1 MSEDRPDTTP
11 DATPETPADPSPQ
24 TGPDPGTDRARPSRN
39 QLYKTLWR
47 WHFYAGLLVTP
58 LLVLLAVTGGIY
70 LFKPAYEN
78 WVYKDLRTVHAPQGA
93 SAKPV
98 PLAAQV
104 DAVRKAK
111 PEATVQ
117 SVTPPSDRTH
127 STMVTLAADGGG
139 PWAPTVS
146 VYVNPYDGKVLGSVD
161 NARTFMQKV
170 RDLHGNLLSGT
181 VGDRLVELTAS
192 WAAILTCTGLYL
204 WWRARPRRGRTG
216 RRGLRRWH
224 ATVGAAVSV
233 FLLLLIATGLP
244 WTGLWGQQLQKV
256 ITATKQGA
264 PSAED
269 YKVSSKIPATTAD
282 RLTSN
287 PDTSVPWAAEKVQ
300 VPTSQTDGEHQ
311 GHEGHA
317 GHMAGQGGNS
327 VASGSLPIEQA
338 VAVAHRERVPG
349 TFTVTLPQ
357 GPKGV
362 YTISGKSEADPAKQ
376 RTLFLD
382 QYSGKV
388 LASYGWPQY
397 GLLSKLVEEGI
408 ALHQGERFGLPNLLV
423 ALGTCLAVIGMAVSG
438 VVMWWR
444 RRPTGKGLG
453 APRRAQDARVTRG
466 VALIMLVLGVAM
478 PLAGISMLAVLTL
491 DWLVIRRTAPLRR
504 FFG

>member
-1 MSEDRPDTTP
+1 MSEDRPDTMP
-11 DATPETPADPSPQ
+11 DTPAE
-24 TGPDPGTDRARPSRN
+24 TEPDRGTDRARPSRN

-78 WVYKDLRTVHAPQGA
+78 WIYKDLRTVRAAQ

-117 SVTPPSDRTH
+117 SVTPPSDRAH

-170 RDLHGNLLSGT
+170 RDLHGNLLSGAI
-181 VGDRLVELTAS
+181 GDRLVELAAS
-192 WAAILTCTGLYL
+192 WAAILTFTGLYL
-204 WWRARPRRGRTG
+204 WWRARARRGRTG

-244 WTGLWGQQLQKV
+244 WTGLWGQQLQKA

-300 VPTSQTDGEHQ
+300 VPTSQAGGE
-311 GHEGHA
+311 HEGHA
-317 GHMAGQGGNS
+317 GDMGGQGGS
-327 VASGSLPIEQA
+327 GAVPGSLSVEQA
-338 VAVAHRERVPG
+338 VAVAHHERVPG

-357 GPKGV
+357 GPQGV

-382 QYSGKV
+382 QYSGRV

-438 VVMWWR
+438 VVMWWH
-444 RRPTGKGLG
+444 RRPTGKVLG
-453 APRRAQDARVTRG
+453 APRRAQDVRVTRG

-478 PLAGISMLAVLTL
+478 PLAGISMLVVLTL
-491 DWLVIRRTAPLRR
+491 DWLVIRRIAPLRR

>member
-1 MSEDRPDTTP
+1 MTHAPSLSEDRPDT
-11 DATPETPADPSPQ
+11 
-24 TGPDPGTDRARPSRN
+24 GPDSGTDRARPSRN
-39 QLYKTLWR
+39 QLYKALWR

-58 LLVLLAVTGGIY
+58 LLVLLAVTGAIY

-78 WVYKDLRTVHAPQGA
+78 WVYKDLRTVHATEH
-93 SAKPV
+93 AKPV
-98 PLAAQV
+98 PLAQQV

-117 SVTPPSDRTH
+117 SVTPPSDREH

-146 VYVNPYDGKVLGSVD
+146 VYVNQYDGKVLGSVD
-161 NARTFMQKV
+161 NGKTFMQNV
-170 RDLHGNLLSGT
+170 RELHGNLLSGDI
-181 VGDRLVELTAS
+181 GDRLMELTAS
-192 WAAILTCTGLYL
+192 WAAILTFTGLYL

-244 WTGLWGQQLQKV
+244 WTGIWGQQLQKV
-256 ITATKQGA
+256 ITATKQGT

-269 YKVSSKIPATTAD
+269 YKVSSKVPSTAD
-282 RLTSN
+282 HLTSN

-300 VPTSQTDGEHQ
+300 VPTSKAGG

-317 GHMAGQGGNS
+317 GHMGHMGHMGGRGGGG
-327 VASGSLPIEQA
+327 AAPGSLSIERA
-338 VAVAHRERVPG
+338 VALAHREHVPG

-408 ALHQGERFGLPNLLV
+408 ALHQGERFGWPNLLI

-444 RRPTGKGLG
+444 RRPTGKGLC

-466 VALIMLVLGVAM
+466 VALIMLILGVAM
-478 PLAGISMLAVLTL
+478 PLAGISMLLILML
-491 DWLVIRRTAPLRR
+491 DWLVIRRVAPLRR

>member
-1 MSEDRPDTTP
+1 MSEDRPDTMP
-11 DATPETPADPSPQ
+11 DTPAE
-24 TGPDPGTDRARPSRN
+24 TEPDRGTDRARPSRN

-70 LFKPAYEN
+70 LFEPAYEN
-78 WVYKDLRTVHAPQGA
+78 WIYKDLRTVRAAQ

-104 DAVRKAK
+104 DAVREAK

-117 SVTPPSDRTH
+117 SVKPPSDRAH

-170 RDLHGNLLSGT
+170 RDLHGNLLSGAI
-181 VGDRLVELTAS
+181 GDRLVELAAS
-192 WAAILTCTGLYL
+192 WAAILTFTGLYL
-204 WWRARPRRGRTG
+204 WWRARARRGRTG
-216 RRGLRRWH
+216 RRGLRCWH

-233 FLLLLIATGLP
+233 FLPLLIATGLP
-244 WTGLWGQQLQKV
+244 WTGLWGQQLQKA

-269 YKVSSKIPATTAD
+269 YKVSSKIPASTAD

-300 VPTSQTDGEHQ
+300 VPTSQAGGE
-311 GHEGHA
+311 HEGHA
-317 GHMAGQGGNS
+317 GDMGGQGGS
-327 VASGSLPIEQA
+327 GAAPGSLSVEQA
-338 VAVAHRERVPG
+338 VAVAHHERVPG

-357 GPKGV
+357 GPQGV

-423 ALGTCLAVIGMAVSG
+423 ALGTCLAVIGTAVSG
-438 VVMWWR
+438 VVMWWH
-444 RRPTGKGLG
+444 RRPTGKVLG
-453 APRRAQDARVTRG
+453 APRRAQDVRVTRG

-478 PLAGISMLAVLTL
+478 PLAGISMLVVLTL
-491 DWLVIRRTAPLRR
+491 DWLVIRRIAPLRR

>member
-1 MSEDRPDTTP
+1 MTHAPSLSEDRPETQP
-11 DATPETPADPSPQ
+11 D
-24 TGPDPGTDRARPSRN
+24 GGNDRVRPSRN

-78 WVYKDLRTVHAPQGA
+78 WVYKDLRTVHAA
-93 SAKPV
+93 EKAKPV
-98 PLAAQV
+98 PLAEQV

-111 PEATVQ
+111 PEATIQ
-117 SVTPPSDRTH
+117 SVTPPSDREH
-127 STMVTLAADGGG
+127 STMVTLAAEGGG
-139 PWAPTVS
+139 EWAPTVS

-161 NARTFMQKV
+161 NAKTFMQKV
-170 RDLHGNLLSGT
+170 RELHGNLLSGT
-181 VGDRLVELTAS
+181 IGDRLMELTAS
-192 WAAILTCTGLYL
+192 WAAILTFTGLYL
-204 WWRARPRRGRTG
+204 WWRTRASRGRTG

-224 ATVGAAVSV
+224 ATVGAVLSV
-233 FLLLLIATGLP
+233 FLLALIATGLP
-244 WTGLWGQQLQKV
+244 WTGIWGQQLQKI
-256 ITATKQGA
+256 ITATKQQA
-264 PSAED
+264 PSAWD
-269 YKVSSKIPATTAD
+269 YKVSSTVPKTAD
-282 RLTSN
+282 RLTTN
-287 PDTSVPWAAEKVQ
+287 PDTSVPWAAEKLH
-300 VPTSQTDGEHQ
+300 VPNSQSTGEHA

-317 GHMAGQGGNS
+317 GHGEAATS
-327 VASGSLPIEQA
+327 HAAPGSLSIEQA
-338 VAVAHRERVPG
+338 VALAHRQHVPG
-349 TFTVTLPQ
+349 KFTVTLPQ

-453 APRRAQDARVTRG
+453 APRRAHDAKVTRS
-466 VALIMLVLGVAM
+466 VALIMLILGVAM
-478 PLAGISMLAVLTL
+478 PLAGLSMLLILIVDRLL
-491 DWLVIRRTAPLRR
+491 IRRLAPLRR

>member
-1 MSEDRPDTTP
+1 MTHAPSLSEDRPDNT
-11 DATPETPADPSPQ
+11 PQ
-24 TGPDPGTDRARPSRN
+24 TEPDSGTDRARPARN

-78 WVYKDLRTVHAPQGA
+78 WVYKDLRTVHASQH
-93 SAKPV
+93 AKPV
-98 PLAAQV
+98 ALAEQV
-104 DAVRKAK
+104 DAVRRAE
-111 PEATVQ
+111 PGATVQ
-117 SVTPPSDRTH
+117 SVTPPSDREH
-127 STMVTLAADGGG
+127 STMVTLAAEGGG

-161 NARTFMQKV
+161 NGKTFMHTV
-170 RDLHGNLLSGT
+170 RELHGNLLSGT
-181 VGDRLVELTAS
+181 VGDRLMELTAS
-192 WAAILTCTGLYL
+192 WAAILTFTGLYL

-244 WTGLWGQQLQKV
+244 WTGIWGEQLQKV
-256 ITATKQGA
+256 ITATKQGT
-264 PSAED
+264 PNPDD
-269 YKVSSKIPATTAD
+269 YKVSSKLPTTAD

-300 VPTSQTDGEHQ
+300 VPTSQSADGHQ
-311 GHEGHA
+311 GHA
-317 GHMAGQGGNS
+317 GHMGGGHGVNG
-327 VASGSLPIEQA
+327 AAPGSLSIERA
-338 VAVAHRERVPG
+338 VAIAHHEKVPG
-349 TFTVTLPQ
+349 AFTVTLPQ

-362 YTISGKSEADPAKQ
+362 YTISGKSEADPAQQ

-408 ALHQGERFGLPNLLV
+408 ALHQGERFGWPNLLV
-423 ALGTCLAVIGMAVSG
+423 ALGTCLAVIGMAISG

-453 APRRAQDARVTRG
+453 APRRAQDTRATRG
-466 VALIMLVLGVAM
+466 VALIMLALGVAM
-478 PLAGISMLAVLTL
+478 PLAGISMLLILTL
-491 DWLVIRRTAPLRR
+491 DWLLIRRITPLRR

>member
-1 MSEDRPDTTP
+1 MTHAPSLSEDRPDNP
-11 DATPETPADPSPQ
+11 PVNTPETE
-24 TGPDPGTDRARPSRN
+24 PDSGTDRARSSRN

-78 WVYKDLRTVHAPQGA
+78 WVYKDLRTVHATQN
-93 SAKPV
+93 AKPV
-98 PLAAQV
+98 PLAEQV

-111 PEATVQ
+111 PEATIQ
-117 SVTPPSDRTH
+117 SVTPPSDGEH

-139 PWAPTVS
+139 PWAPTMS

-161 NARTFMQKV
+161 NAKTFMQNV
-170 RDLHGNLLSGT
+170 RELHGNLLSGDI
-181 VGDRLVELTAS
+181 GDRLMELTAS
-192 WAAILTCTGLYL
+192 WGAILTFTGLYL
-204 WWRARPRRGRTG
+204 WWRARPRRGWTG

-244 WTGLWGQQLQKV
+244 WTGVWGQQLQKV
-256 ITATKQGA
+256 ITATKQGS
-264 PSAED
+264 PSAEA
-269 YKVSSKIPATTAD
+269 YHVSSKVPTTAD
-282 RLTSN
+282 HLTSN

-300 VPTSQTDGEHQ
+300 VPTSKAEGGHE

-317 GHMAGQGGNS
+317 GHLGGHGGS
-327 VASGSLPIEQA
+327 GAAPGSLSIERA
-338 VAVAHRERVPG
+338 VAIAHHERVPG
-349 TFTVTLPQ
+349 AFTVTLPQ

-362 YTISGKSEADPAKQ
+362 YTISGKSEADPAQQ

-408 ALHQGERFGLPNLLV
+408 ALHQGERFGWPNLLV

-438 VVMWWR
+438 VIMWWR
-444 RRPTGKGLG
+444 RRPSGKGLG

-478 PLAGISMLAVLTL
+478 PLAGISMLLILTL
-491 DWLVIRRTAPLRR
+491 DWLLIRRIAPLRR

>member
-1 MSEDRPDTTP
+1 M
-11 DATPETPADPSPQ
+11 PEPLPE
-24 TGPDPGTDRARPSRN
+24 TGPDRSTDRRPRSRNSRN

-78 WVYKDLRTVHAPQGA
+78 WVYKDLRTVHATQ
-93 SAKPV
+93 SAEPV

-104 DAVRKAK
+104 DAVRKAN
-111 PEATVQ
+111 PQATVQ

-161 NARTFMQKV
+161 NSRTFMQKV
-170 RDLHGNLLSGT
+170 RELHGNLLSGT
-181 VGDRLVELTAS
+181 VGDRLVELAAS
-192 WAAILTCTGLYL
+192 WAAILTFTGLYL
-204 WWRARPRRGRTG
+204 WWRTRPRDGRTG
-216 RRGLRRWH
+216 RRGLRRRH

-244 WTGLWGQQLQKV
+244 WTGLWGQQLQKI
-256 ITATKQGA
+256 ITATKQGS
-264 PSAED
+264 PNPED
-269 YKVSSKIPATTAD
+269 YKVSSKIPTTAD
-282 RLTSN
+282 HLTSN
-287 PDTSVPWAAEKVQ
+287 PDTSVPWAAEKVR
-300 VPTSQTDGEHQ
+300 VPTSQTGSGHE

-317 GHMAGQGGNS
+317 GHMGGTGGDS
-327 VASGSLPIEQA
+327 GAAPGSLSIEQA
-338 VAVAHRERVPG
+338 VAIAHHERVPG

-362 YTISGKSEADPAKQ
+362 YTVSGKSEADPAEQ

-444 RRPTGKGLG
+444 RRPGGRSLG

-466 VALIMLVLGVAM
+466 VAVIMLVLGAAM
-478 PLAGISMLAVLTL
+478 PLAGFSMLVILAL
-491 DWLVIRRTAPLRR
+491 DRLVIRRIAPLRR
-504 FFG
+504 FVG

>member
-1 MSEDRPDTTP
+1 MPDTTP
-11 DATPETPADPSPQ
+11 ETAEPES
-24 TGPDPGTDRARPSRN
+24 GTDRIRRPSRN

-58 LLVLLAVTGGIY
+58 LLILLAVTGGIY

-78 WVYKDLRTVHAPQGA
+78 WVYKDLRTVHAAQ

-111 PEATVQ
+111 PEATIQ
-117 SVTPPSDRTH
+117 SVTPPSDATH

-146 VYVNPYDGKVLGSVD
+146 VYVNPYDAKVLGSVD
-161 NARTFMQKV
+161 NAKTFMQKV
-170 RDLHGNLLSGT
+170 RDLHGHLLSGS

-204 WWRARPRRGRTG
+204 WWRTRPRDGRTG

-244 WTGLWGQQLQKV
+244 WTGLWGQQLQKA

-269 YKVSSKIPATTAD
+269 YKVSSKIPPTTAD
-282 RLTSN
+282 HLTSN

-300 VPTSQTDGEHQ
+300 VPNSQPADGHE

-317 GHMAGQGGNS
+317 GHAGHMGGQGG
-327 VASGSLPIEQA
+327 SGAAPGSMSIEQA

-444 RRPTGKGLG
+444 RRPSGRGLG

-478 PLAGISMLAVLTL
+478 PLAGISMLVILTL
-491 DWLVIRRTAPLRR
+491 DRLVIRRIAPLRR

>member
-1 MSEDRPDTTP
+1 MTHAPSLSGDRPETEP
-11 DATPETPADPSPQ
+11 DS
-24 TGPDPGTDRARPSRN
+24 GSDRIRPSRN

-70 LFKPAYEN
+70 LFKPAYED
-78 WVYKDLRTVHAPQGA
+78 WVYKDLRTVHATQD
-93 SAKPV
+93 AKPV
-98 PLAAQV
+98 PLAEQV
-104 DAVRKAK
+104 DAVRTAK
-111 PEATVQ
+111 PEATIQ
-117 SVTPPSDRTH
+117 SVTPPSDREH

-161 NARTFMQKV
+161 NAKTFMQTV
-170 RDLHGNLLSGT
+170 RNLHGNLLSGT
-181 VGDRLVELTAS
+181 VGDRLMELTAS
-192 WAAILTCTGLYL
+192 WTAILTVTGLYL

-216 RRGLRRWH
+216 LRRWH
-224 ATVGAAVSV
+224 ATVGAALSV

-244 WTGLWGQQLQKV
+244 WTGLWGQQLQKA
-256 ITATKQGA
+256 ITATKQQA

-269 YKVSSKIPATTAD
+269 YKISSTVPTTAD
-282 RLTSN
+282 HLTSN
-287 PDTSVPWAAEKVQ
+287 PDTSVPWATEKVP
-300 VPTSQTDGEHQ
+300 VPTSQTAGEHA

-317 GHMAGQGGNS
+317 GHAGHAGHGGGG
-327 VASGSLPIEQA
+327 ATPGSLSIEQA
-338 VAVAHRERVPG
+338 VTIAHHERVPG

-357 GPKGV
+357 DPKGV
-362 YTISGKSEADPAKQ
+362 YTISGKSEADPAQQ

-466 VALIMLVLGVAM
+466 VALIMLILGVAM
-478 PLAGISMLAVLTL
+478 PLAGISMLLILTL
-491 DWLVIRRTAPLRR
+491 DWLLIRRIALLRR

>member
-1 MSEDRPDTTP
+1 MSEDRPDTTSETEP
-11 DATPETPADPSPQ
+11 DR
-24 TGPDPGTDRARPSRN
+24 GTDRARPSRN

-58 LLVLLAVTGGIY
+58 LLVLLAVTGAIY
-70 LFKPAYEN
+70 LFKPAYED
-78 WVYKDLRTVHAPQGA
+78 WVYKDLRTVHAAQ

-98 PLAAQV
+98 ALAEQV
-104 DAVRKAK
+104 DAVRRAN
-111 PEATVQ
+111 PDATIQ
-117 SVTPPSDRTH
+117 SVTPPSDRAH

-139 PWAPTVS
+139 PWAPTMS

-161 NARTFMQKV
+161 NSKTFMQTV
-170 RDLHGNLLSGT
+170 RNLHGKLLSGT
-181 VGDRLVELTAS
+181 VGDRLTELAAS
-192 WAAILTCTGLYL
+192 WAAILTFTGLYL
-204 WWRARPRRGRTG
+204 WWRTRPRRGRTG

-244 WTGLWGQQLQKV
+244 WTGVWGQQLQKV
-256 ITATKQGA
+256 ITATKQGT
-264 PSAED
+264 PSPEE
-269 YKVSSKIPATTAD
+269 YKVSSKVPTTAD
-282 RLTSN
+282 HLTSN

-300 VPTSQTDGEHQ
+300 VPTSQSADGHQ
-311 GHEGHA
+311 GHEGHEGYA
-317 GHMAGQGGNS
+317 GHMGQGGS
-327 VASGSLPIEQA
+327 GAAPGSLSIEQA
-338 VAVAHRERVPG
+338 VSIAHRERVPG
-349 TFTVTLPQ
+349 IFTVTLPQ
-357 GPKGV
+357 GPRGV

-466 VALIMLVLGVAM
+466 VALIMLILGVAM
-478 PLAGISMLAVLTL
+478 PLAGISMLLVLTL
-491 DWLVIRRTAPLRR
+491 DWLVIRRIAPLRR
-504 FFG
+504 FLG